1 MRNFLYF
8 KDFISIKAFILKTVL
23 ASTDEIMLFS
33 YYPYYE
39 IASSFNKKIFLSKS
53 IEEKRIFK
61 VIERLIKNHTV
72 LLKL

>member
-1 MRNFLYF
+1 MGAKRPRSLE
-8 KDFISIKAFILKTVL
+8 IQGAFILKTVL

-39 IASSFNKKIFLSKS
+39 IASSYNKTIFLGKS

-61 VIERLIKNHTV
+61 VIHREID
-72 LLKL
+72 